1 MEGPKMG
8 RSIAILGVTGL
19 GLVGATVSANA
30 APISPGYDPSR
41 LCHAD
46 ETGTYQTVP
55 VSVHAMV
62 RGADGLS
69 GHGSHAGDII
79 PFTGQ
84 NMTPANI
91 AILNNGCVAAAV
103 DPVVAPPVA
112 QPVKPV
118 KPVAPVAVPKGAAAP
133 AAPAAKARNLG
144 YDVDTAV
151 GVKSGDGIPAWLAA
165 ATGLFTAAAALVVW
179 RGRVRARRASS

>member
-1 MEGPKMG
+1 MG

-46 ETGTYQTVP
+46 GTGTYQTVP
-55 VSVHAMV
+55 VNVHEMV
-62 RGADGLS
+62 LGTDGLS
-69 GHGSHAGDII
+69 GHGSHVGDII

-112 QPVKPV
+112 QPVA
-118 KPVAPVAVPKGAAAP
+118 PVAPVAVPKGAAAP

-144 YDVDTAV
+144 YDVDTAA

>member
-1 MEGPKMG
+1 
-8 RSIAILGVTGL
+8 
-19 GLVGATVSANA
+19 
-30 APISPGYDPSR
+30 
-41 LCHAD
+41 
-46 ETGTYQTVP
+46 
-55 VSVHAMV
+55 MV

-69 GHGSHAGDII
+69 GHGSHVGDII

-144 YDVDTAV
+144 YDVDAAV

-179 RGRVRARRASS
+179 KGRVRARRASS